1 MAVIIFNLRGIAMC
15 AIAFGIAFAVGAA
28 FDISGEGP
36 LMIIA
41 GPILAVCDLAYR
53 LGSKDGHWFSPN
65 RGGSLFFLP
74 AWCFG
79 VLWFVLGII
88 YVVNPDAAEEVA
100 AASMTSHGA
109 P

>member
-15 AIAFGIAFAVGAA
+15 AIAFGIAFAAGKA
-28 FDISGEGP
+28 FGFSGEGP

-41 GPILAVCDLAYR
+41 GQILAAFDIGYR
-53 LGSKDGHWFSPN
+53 LIAKDGHMFDPS

-79 VLWFVLGII
+79 ALWLVLGIV
-88 YVVNPDAAEEVA
+88 YTVQ
-100 AASMTSHGA
+100 ASAT
-109 P
+109 